1 MFLKVQAG
9 LSGIGQTV
17 LMRQPGGRMIRVRMP
32 IVLNRPRGMRGLGV
46 TCPTGLV
53 QAANGGCIDPGYAP
67 NKNVA
72 AAKPKAVTYASAPGC
87 NVVNLANN
95 QCMLDDGTVTGC
107 NIIQEC
113 DSLTGNA
120 RCQYGPFP
128 GQAADPSLPFCSGS
142 GPSVSYTPNSNLAT
156 PTGPSTPFTPTAL
169 APNAVPVGSTPT
181 AKQVQSLLGQT
192 PSPAA
197 VSSPASSTPA
207 SSAASSTSASG
218 ATQQTNFLQ
227 QLLAS
232 VNPPA
237 GGATPTTTVVSSGGG
252 FFSDSADI
260 FGMQIP
266 YWLIGVVVI
275 GGGFLLMSGGKK

>member
-1 MFLKVQAG
+1 VFLKVQAG

-17 LMRQPGGRMIRVRMP
+17 LMRQPGGRVMRVQMP
-32 IVLNRPRGMRGLGV
+32 IVLDRPRGMRGLGV

-72 AAKPKAVTYASAPGC
+72 AASPKAVTYASAPGC
-87 NVVNLANN
+87 NVVNLASNE
-95 QCMLDDGTVTGC
+95 CMLDDGTITGC
-107 NIIQEC
+107 NIIQQC

-142 GPSVSYTPNSNLAT
+142 GPSVSYTPNLSLTN

-169 APNAVPVGSTPT
+169 APNAVPVGSSPT
-181 AKQVQSLLGQT
+181 AAQVKSLLGQT
-192 PSPAA
+192 QPTSSTAASSPAA
-197 VSSPASSTPA
+197 SPTQPSS
-207 SSAASSTSASG
+207 
-218 ATQQTNFLQ
+218 QTNFLQ
-227 QLLAS
+227 QLLAGP
-232 VNPPA
+232 NPPA
-237 GGATPTTTVVSSGGG
+237 GGSTTAVAS
-252 FFSDSADI
+252 SDSSLFSGSLDV

-266 YWLIGVVVI
+266 YWLIGVVVV
-275 GGGFLLMSGGKK
+275 GGGILLMSGGKK